1 MPHRPED
8 DWDELARHEPYFAVL
23 TNEEFLLDRLTPEAI
38 WRFWSSG
45 EEDVA
50 FLFDAT
56 GAIEP
61 EIAVDF
67 GSGLGRLTR
76 PLAQRAKRVIGVDA
90 SPTMLALALKLPN
103 VTYTDRLSESADFIC
118 SLIVFQ
124 HIPVDRGE
132 ELFRDLL
139 RRLRPG
145 GIAAIHFA
153 LSRPGGALKRF
164 ARKIRGSMPI
174 VHRLTQIL
182 RGERKLPYMQINTY
196 DREKLISIV
205 REEGCREP
213 RFVPYDQAEVKGAIL
228 ITSRA

>member
-1 MPHRPED
+1 VHRPED
-8 DWDELARHEPYFAVL
+8 DWEQLARREPHFAVL
-23 TNEEFLLDRLTPEAI
+23 TNEEFLRERLTPEALE
-38 WRFWSSG
+38 RFWRSG

-50 FLFDAT
+50 FLFDVA
-56 GAIEP
+56 GPIEP

-67 GSGLGRLTR
+67 GCGVGRLTCA
-76 PLAQRAKRVIGVDA
+76 LAKRAKRVIGVDA
-90 SPTMLALALKLPN
+90 SPTMLALAPKLPN

-139 RRLRPG
+139 QRLRPG
-145 GIAAIHFA
+145 GVAAIHFA
-153 LSRPGGALKRF
+153 FSRPGGALKKF

-174 VHRLTQIL
+174 VHRIAQIV
-182 RGERKLPYMQINTY
+182 RGERNLPYMQINTY
-196 DREKLISIV
+196 DRDKLISIA

-228 ITSRA
+228 LTSRA